1 MFKSDCIVTPVIF
14 LNKMHLSV
22 MILYFGSGTIIS
34 LFIIRII
41 SQTSLQESYKQM
53 LQIYN
58 TLSRKKETFTPIK
71 AGKVGLYVCGC
82 TVYDLCHIGHGR
94 TYISFDNIARYL
106 RFSGYEVNY
115 VRNITDVEDKIIKR
129 AQENN
134 ETPEALTERTIAA
147 MHQDFDA
154 LNMAR
159 PDLEPRV
166 TTHMDEIISMIETL
180 VAKNHAYVTDT
191 GNDTGKGD
199 VLFAVSSYEAY
210 GKLSGQNLEQLQ
222 AGSRVEV
229 DNSKRNPLDFV
240 LWKSAKLGEP
250 SWSSPWGEG
259 RPGWHIECSAMNA
272 KELGHHFDIHGGGSD
287 LTFPHHEN
295 EVAQSC
301 CALDTPYVNYWMHTG
316 MVQVDQEKMSKSLG
330 NFFTIRD
337 VLAQYDAETVRFF
350 LTTGHYRSQLNYSVD
365 NLTQARASVERIY
378 TALRDV
384 ELLAD
389 FSLNKDSAL
398 VKQFCQAM
406 DDDFNTPQALAVF
419 FELAKELNVAKAE
432 NNTELASSLAS
443 TLVAL
448 GALVGLLQLDPAAF
462 LQGQSDNDEVAVIE
476 ALIVQ
481 RNQAR
486 ADKNW
491 ALADEARDKLNEMKI
506 ILEDSAGKT
515 TWRKA

>member
-1 MFKSDCIVTPVIF
+1 
-14 LNKMHLSV
+14 
-22 MILYFGSGTIIS
+22 
-34 LFIIRII
+34 
-41 SQTSLQESYKQM
+41 M

-58 TLSRKKETFTPIK
+58 TLTRQKETFTPINP
-71 AGKVGLYVCGC
+71 GKVGLYVCGC
-82 TVYDLCHIGHGR
+82 TVYDLCHIGHAR

-106 RFSGYEVNY
+106 RFSGYDVNY
-115 VRNITDVEDKIIKR
+115 IRNITDVDDKIINR
-129 AQENN
+129 AIENN
-134 ETPEALTERTIAA
+134 ETADALTERTIAD

-166 TTHMDEIISMIETL
+166 TTHMGEIIAMIETL
-180 VAKNHAYVTDT
+180 VAKEHAYVASS
-191 GNDTGKGD
+191 GD
-199 VLFAVSSYEAY
+199 VLFDVSSFADY

-222 AGSRVEV
+222 AGSRVDV
-229 DNSKRNPLDFV
+229 DESKHNPLDFV
-240 LWKSAKLGEP
+240 LWKSAKPEEP
-250 SWSSPWGEG
+250 SWQSPWGNG

-272 KELGHHFDIHGGGSD
+272 KELGDHFDIHGGGSD
-287 LTFPHHEN
+287 LQFPHHEN

-350 LTTGHYRSQLNYSVD
+350 LTTGHYRSQLNYSAD
-365 NLTQARASVERIY
+365 NLNQARASLERIY

-384 ELLAD
+384 QTLDGFELD
-389 FSLNKDSAL
+389 KSNSY
-398 VKQFCQAM
+398 VQQFCQAM
-406 DDDFNTPQALAVF
+406 DDDFNTPQAIAVLF
-419 FELAKELNVAKAE
+419 DLAKELNLAKTQDEDKAKQ
-432 NNTELASSLAS
+432 LAS

-448 GALVGLLQLDPAAF
+448 GGIIGLLQLEPAAF
-462 LQGQSDNDEVAVIE
+462 LQGQNDEDEVAVIE
-476 ALIVQ
+476 ALIAQ

-491 ALADEARDKLNEMKI
+491 PLADEARDKLNAMNI
-506 ILEDSAGKT
+506 VLEDSAGKT

>member
-1 MFKSDCIVTPVIF
+1 
-14 LNKMHLSV
+14 
-22 MILYFGSGTIIS
+22 
-34 LFIIRII
+34 
-41 SQTSLQESYKQM
+41 M

-58 TLSRKKETFTPIK
+58 TLSRKKETFTPINP
-71 AGKVGLYVCGC
+71 GKVGLYVCGC

-106 RFSGYEVNY
+106 RFSGYDVNY
-115 VRNITDVEDKIIKR
+115 VRNITDVEDKIINR
-129 AQENN
+129 ANENN

-166 TTHMDEIISMIETL
+166 TTHMDEIITMIETL
-180 VAKNHAYVTDT
+180 VANEHAYVAGANVEST
-191 GNDTGKGD
+191 GQGD
-199 VLFAVSSYEAY
+199 VLFNVSSYTEY

-229 DNSKRNPLDFV
+229 DQFKNNPLDFV
-240 LWKSAKLGEP
+240 LWKSAKAGEP

-295 EVAQSC
+295 EIAQSC

-350 LTTGHYRSQLNYSVD
+350 LTTGHYRSQLNYSTD

-378 TALRDV
+378 TSLRDV
-384 ELLAD
+384 KTQSEYV
-389 FSLNKDSAL
+389 LNKDSSF

-406 DDDFNTPQALAVF
+406 DDDFNTPQALAVL
-419 FELAKELNVAKAE
+419 FEISKELNVAKAA
-432 NNTELASSLAS
+432 NNEVLACDLAS
-443 TLVAL
+443 TLVEL
-448 GALVGLLQLDPAAF
+448 GGIIGLLQLDPAAF
-462 LQGQSDNDEVAVIE
+462 LQGSNDNDDVAVIE

-486 ADKNW
+486 IDKDW
-491 ALADEARDKLNEMKI
+491 ALADDARDKLNAMNVV
-506 ILEDSAGKT
+506 LEDSAGKT

>member
-1 MFKSDCIVTPVIF
+1 
-14 LNKMHLSV
+14 
-22 MILYFGSGTIIS
+22 
-34 LFIIRII
+34 
-41 SQTSLQESYKQM
+41 M

-58 TLSRKKETFTPIK
+58 TLSRKKETFTPINP
-71 AGKVGLYVCGC
+71 GKVGLYVCGC

-106 RFSGYEVNY
+106 RFSGFEVNY
-115 VRNITDVEDKIIKR
+115 VRNITDVEDKIINR
-129 AQENN
+129 AKENN
-134 ETPEALTERTIAA
+134 ETPEQLTERTIAA
-147 MHQDFDA
+147 MHQDFDS

-166 TTHMDEIISMIETL
+166 TTHMDEIITMIESL
-180 VAKNHAYVTDT
+180 VAKKHAYVAGANAETA
-191 GNDTGKGD
+191 GQGD
-199 VLFAVSSYEAY
+199 VLFSVSSFAQY

-229 DNSKRNPLDFV
+229 DKNKNNPLDFV
-240 LWKSAKLGEP
+240 LWKSAKPGEP

-295 EVAQSC
+295 EIAQSC

-350 LTTGHYRSQLNYSVD
+350 LTTGHYRSQLNYSTD

-384 ELLAD
+384 AVQSDFELD
-389 FSLNKDSAL
+389 KNSPY

-406 DDDFNTPQALAVF
+406 DDDFNTPQALAIF
-419 FELAKELNVAKAE
+419 FEIAKELNVAKAAADKALT
-432 NNTELASSLAS
+432 TELAS

-448 GALVGLLQLDPAAF
+448 GAIVGLLQLDPATF
-462 LQGQSDNDEVAVIE
+462 LQGDNDNDEVAIIE

-486 ADKNW
+486 IDKDW
-491 ALADEARDKLNEMKI
+491 ALADDARDKLNAMEI
-506 ILEDSAGKT
+506 VLEDSAGKT

>member
-1 MFKSDCIVTPVIF
+1 M
-14 LNKMHLSV
+14 LHL
-22 MILYFGSGTIIS
+22 
-34 LFIIRII
+34 
-41 SQTSLQESYKQM
+41 
-53 LQIYN
+53 YN
-58 TLSRKKETFTPIK
+58 TLTRKKEVFTPIH

-106 RFSGYEVNY
+106 RFSGYDVNY
-115 VRNITDVEDKIIKR
+115 VRNITDVEDKIINR

-134 ETPEALTERTIAA
+134 ETPEQLTERTIAL
-147 MHQDFDA
+147 MHEDFDA

-166 TTHMDEIISMIETL
+166 TTHMDEIIDMIKVLIE
-180 VAKNHAYVTDT
+180 KEHAYVVD
-191 GNDTGKGD
+191 NPYQDDNLSDSD
-199 VLFAVSSYEAY
+199 VLFDVSSYADY

-222 AGSRVEV
+222 SGSRVEV
-229 DNSKRNPLDFV
+229 DKNKKNPLDFV
-240 LWKSAKLGEP
+240 LWKSAKPGEP
-250 SWSSPWGEG
+250 SWTSPWGEG

-301 CALDTPYVNYWMHTG
+301 CALETPYVNYWMHTG

-337 VLAQYDAETVRFF
+337 VLAQFDAETVRFF

-365 NLTQARASVERIY
+365 NLEQARSSVERIY

-384 ELLAD
+384 EIPKGFVLDREGAY
-389 FSLNKDSAL
+389 
-398 VKQFCQAM
+398 VGQFCQAM
-406 DDDFNTPQALAVF
+406 DDDFNTPQALAVL
-419 FELAKELNVAKAE
+419 FELAKELNLQKA
-432 NNTELASSLAS
+432 NNIEQAAILAGTLKELGGL
-443 TLVAL
+443 L
-448 GALVGLLQLDPAAF
+448 GLLQLEPAAF
-462 LQGQSDNDEVAVIE
+462 LQGQNNDAEVVVIE
-476 ALIVQ
+476 ALIEQ

-486 ADKNW
+486 KNKDW
-491 ALADEARDKLNEMKI
+491 AMADEARDKLNAMNI
-506 ILEDSAGKT
+506 ILEDSEGKT

>member
-1 MFKSDCIVTPVIF
+1 
-14 LNKMHLSV
+14 
-22 MILYFGSGTIIS
+22 
-34 LFIIRII
+34 
-41 SQTSLQESYKQM
+41 M

-58 TLSRKKETFTPIK
+58 TLSRKKEIFTPIN

-115 VRNITDVEDKIIKR
+115 VRNITDVEDKIINR
-129 AQENN
+129 AKDNN
-134 ETPEALTERTIAA
+134 ETTEALTERTIAA

-154 LNMAR
+154 LNMLR

-166 TTHMDEIISMIETL
+166 TTHMDEIITMIETL
-180 VAKNHAYVTDT
+180 VAKKHAYVAGDNAKAT
-191 GNDTGKGD
+191 GQGD
-199 VLFAVSSYEAY
+199 VLFAVASYADY
-210 GKLSGQNLEQLQ
+210 GKLSGQDLEQLQ

-229 DNSKRNPLDFV
+229 DKNKHNPLDFV
-240 LWKSAKLGEP
+240 LWKSAKPGEP
-250 SWSSPWGEG
+250 SWSSPWGDG
-259 RPGWHIECSAMNA
+259 RPGWHIECSAMSA

-295 EVAQSC
+295 EIAQSC
-301 CALDTPYVNYWMHTG
+301 CALDTAYVNYWMHTG

-337 VLAQYDAETVRFF
+337 VLAEYDAETVRFF
-350 LTTGHYRSQLNYSVD
+350 LTTGHYRSQLNYSID
-365 NLTQARASVERIY
+365 NLKQARASVERIY
-378 TALRDV
+378 TSLRDV
-384 ELLAD
+384 NIDKD
-389 FSLNKDSAL
+389 FVLDRDATF
-398 VKQFCQAM
+398 VKKFCQVM

-419 FELAKELNVAKAE
+419 FELSKELNVAKAA
-432 NNTELASSLAS
+432 NNDALASELAS

-448 GALVGLLQLDPAAF
+448 GDIVGLLQLDPAAF
-462 LQGQSDNDEVAVIE
+462 LQGDNDNDEVAKIE
-476 ALIVQ
+476 ALIMQ

-486 ADKNW
+486 TDKDW
-491 ALADEARDKLNEMKI
+491 PLADDARDKLNAMNI
-506 ILEDSAGKT
+506 VLEDSAGKT